1 MSDLFIY
8 LNTFFIFYK
17 PFSNFFLKI
26 SLIMKLSKKFEEL
39 ILKQLESF
47 GCSMGVTHLVMY
59 IASAKQETKASFEM
73 IGQWPQIDRL
83 LRSLEDDPS
92 IKVASPNRRWYPLQE
107 NDILLG
113 VLRVETDLKGGNW
126 PVSLDSRLKALA
138 LSLAKCVSIEL
149 ERQNKNEEI
158 NYLKNQVNFII
169 HQLRNPLAAIRTYAK
184 LLIKR
189 LGSDDDSI
197 EIVERMIM
205 EQKQIN
211 QYMDSFA
218 QLNSPIQLPLE
229 IGEERLLLPPNL
241 DNKKVIT
248 VQSLLR
254 PILERGK
261 ANANLEHR
269 DWTEPS
275 LWPDWTLLPLKAKYA
290 VIAEIVANL
299 LENAFKYA
307 QKDAEIGISIIS
319 KGLIIFDDGK
329 KITRNENEKIFQK
342 GYRGT
347 AAKKKDGTGV
357 GLFLAR
363 KLAKQI
369 GGELKLLE
377 NYSIDNLEELKN
389 FQKKNIFYLELPIKE
404 LHT

>member
-1 MSDLFIY
+1 
-8 LNTFFIFYK
+8 
-17 PFSNFFLKI
+17 
-26 SLIMKLSKKFEEL
+26 
-39 ILKQLESF
+39 
-47 GCSMGVTHLVMY
+47 LVMY
-59 IASAKQETKASFEM
+59 LASANQGTKASLEM

-83 LRSLEDDPS
+83 HTSIEDDPS
-92 IKVASPNRRWYPLQE
+92 LKVSSPNRRWYPLQE

-113 VLRVETDLKGGNW
+113 VLRVETDLKGENW
-126 PVSLDSRLKALA
+126 PVSLDSRLKALSI
-138 LSLAKCVSIEL
+138 SLAKCASIEL

-158 NYLKNQVNFII
+158 NYLKNQVNVII

-189 LGSDDDSI
+189 LGSDENSI
-197 EIVERMIM
+197 EIVERMII

-218 QLNSPIQLPLE
+218 QLNSAIQLPLE

-261 ANANLEHR
+261 ANADLENR

-275 LWPDWTLLPLKAKYA
+275 FWPDWTISPLKAKYA

-307 QKDAEIGISIIS
+307 QKDAEIGLAITSN
-319 KGLIIFDDGK
+319 GLCIFDDGK
-329 KITRNENEKIFQK
+329 KITKNEKDKIFEK
-342 GYRGT
+342 GFRGS

-363 KLAKQI
+363 RLAKQI
-369 GGELKLLE
+369 GGELRLLE
-377 NYSIDNLEELKN
+377 NDSIKNNEKLKN
-389 FQKKNIFYLELPIKE
+389 LKKKNMFYLELPIKE
-404 LHT
+404 LHV

>member
-1 MSDLFIY
+1 M
-8 LNTFFIFYK
+8 N
-17 PFSNFFLKI
+17 
-26 SLIMKLSKKFEEL
+26 LSKKFEDL
-39 ILKQLESF
+39 IIKQLESF
-47 GCSMGVTHLVMY
+47 GCSMGVTHLVVY
-59 IASAKQETKASFEM
+59 LASAKPGTKATFKM

-83 LRSLEDDPS
+83 LISIEDDPS
-92 IKVASPNRRWYPLQE
+92 LKVSSPNRRWYPMQE

-126 PVSLDSRLKALA
+126 PVSLDSRLKALST
-138 LSLAKCVSIEL
+138 SLAKCVSIEL

-158 NYLKNQVNFII
+158 HYLKNQVSVII

-189 LGSDDDSI
+189 LGSDDDSV
-197 EIVERMIM
+197 EIVERMMI

-211 QYMDSFA
+211 QYMDSFE
-218 QLNSPIQLPLE
+218 QLNAPIQLPLE

-241 DNKKVIT
+241 DNKRVIT

-254 PILERGK
+254 PILERGE
-261 ANANLEHR
+261 ANAKLENR

-275 LWPDWTLLPLKAKYA
+275 LWPDWTLLPVKSKYI

-307 QKDAEIGISIIS
+307 QKDSEIGIFITS
-319 KGLIIFDDGK
+319 KGLCIFDDGK
-329 KITRNENEKIFQK
+329 KISKNETEKIFQK
-342 GYRGT
+342 GFRGS
-347 AAKKKDGTGV
+347 ASKKKDGTGV

-363 KLAKQI
+363 KLAQKI
-369 GGELKLLE
+369 GGEL
-377 NYSIDNLEELKN
+377 NLIEKSPNNDIEELKTLK
-389 FQKKNIFYLELPIKE
+389 KKNIFYLELPIKE
-404 LHT
+404 LHV

>member
-1 MSDLFIY
+1 
-8 LNTFFIFYK
+8 
-17 PFSNFFLKI
+17 
-26 SLIMKLSKKFEEL
+26 MKLSKKFEEL
-39 ILKQLESF
+39 IIKQLESF

-59 IASAKQETKASFEM
+59 LASAKQGTKASFEM
-73 IGQWPQIDRL
+73 ISQWPQIDRL
-83 LRSLEDDPS
+83 LISVEDDPS
-92 IKVASPNRRWYPLQE
+92 LKVSSPNRRWYPLQE

-126 PVSLDSRLKALA
+126 PVSLDSRLKALS

-158 NYLKNQVNFII
+158 NYLKNQVNVII
-169 HQLRNPLAAIRTYAK
+169 HQLRNPLAALRTYAK

-197 EIVERMIM
+197 EIVERMII

-211 QYMDSFA
+211 NYMDSFA
-218 QLNSPIQLPLE
+218 QINSPIQLPLE

-241 DNKKVIT
+241 DNKKQIT

-261 ANANLEHR
+261 ANANLENR

-275 LWPDWTLLPLKAKYA
+275 LWPDWTLSPLKAKYA

-307 QKDAEIGISIIS
+307 QKDAEIGLTIMS
-319 KGLIIFDDGK
+319 KGLCIFDNGK
-329 KITRNENEKIFQK
+329 KITKIEKEKIFQK
-342 GYRGT
+342 GFRGS
-347 AAKKKDGTGV
+347 AAKEKDGTGV

-363 KLAKQI
+363 KLANQI
-369 GGELKLLE
+369 GGELRLLE
-377 NYSIDNLEELKN
+377 NSSINDDKELKN
-389 FQKKNIFYLELPIKE
+389 FKKKNMFYLELPIKE
-404 LHT
+404 LHS

>member
-1 MSDLFIY
+1 M
-8 LNTFFIFYK
+8 N
-17 PFSNFFLKI
+17 
-26 SLIMKLSKKFEEL
+26 LSKKFEEL
-39 ILKQLESF
+39 IIKQLESF
-47 GCSMGVTHLVMY
+47 GCSMGVTNLVMY
-59 IASAKQETKASFEM
+59 LASAKQGTKASFEM

-83 LRSLEDDPS
+83 LTSIEDDPS
-92 IKVASPNRRWYPLQE
+92 LKVSSPNRRWYPLQE

-126 PVSLDSRLKALA
+126 PVSLDSRLKALST
-138 LSLAKCVSIEL
+138 SLAKCVSIEL
-149 ERQNKNEEI
+149 ERQNKIEEI
-158 NYLKNQVNFII
+158 NYLKNQVNVII

-197 EIVERMIM
+197 EIVERMII

-211 QYMDSFA
+211 QYVDSFS
-218 QLNSPIQLPLE
+218 LFNSPIQLPLE

-261 ANANLEHR
+261 ANADLDNR

-275 LWPDWTLLPLKAKYA
+275 FWPDWTLSPLKAKYA

-307 QKDAEIGISIIS
+307 QKDAEIGLAIMSN
-319 KGLIIFDDGK
+319 GLCIFDNGK
-329 KITRNENEKIFQK
+329 KITKNETRK
-342 GYRGT
+342 YL
-347 AAKKKDGTGV
+347 KKD
-357 GLFLAR
+357 LEDL
-363 KLAKQI
+363 L
-369 GGELKLLE
+369 LKRRTALVWDFFWRG
-377 NYSIDNLEELKN
+377 N
-389 FQKKNIFYLELPIKE
+389 
-404 LHT
+404 

>member
-1 MSDLFIY
+1 M
-8 LNTFFIFYK
+8 N
-17 PFSNFFLKI
+17 
-26 SLIMKLSKKFEEL
+26 LSKKFEEL

-47 GCSMGVTHLVMY
+47 GCSMGVTNLVMY
-59 IASAKQETKASFEM
+59 LASAKQGTKASFEM

-83 LRSLEDDPS
+83 LTSIEDDPS
-92 IKVASPNRRWYPLQE
+92 LKVSSPNRRWYPLQE

-126 PVSLDSRLKALA
+126 PVSLDSRLKALSI
-138 LSLAKCVSIEL
+138 SLAKCVSIEL
-149 ERQNKNEEI
+149 ERQNKNEEV
-158 NYLKNQVNFII
+158 NYLKNQVNVII

-197 EIVERMIM
+197 EIVERMII

-261 ANANLEHR
+261 ANADLENR

-275 LWPDWTLLPLKAKYA
+275 LWPDWTISPLKAKYA

-307 QKDAEIGISIIS
+307 QKDAEIGLAIMSN
-319 KGLIIFDDGK
+319 GLCIFDGGK
-329 KITRNENEKIFQK
+329 KITKNENEKIFEK
-342 GYRGT
+342 GFRGS

-363 KLAKQI
+363 KLARQI
-369 GGELKLLE
+369 GGDLRLLE
-377 NYSIDNLEELKN
+377 NNSVDNTDKSKNLK
-389 FQKKNIFYLELPIKE
+389 KKNIFYLELPIKE
-404 LHT
+404 LHA

>member
-1 MSDLFIY
+1 M
-8 LNTFFIFYK
+8 N
-17 PFSNFFLKI
+17 
-26 SLIMKLSKKFEEL
+26 LSKKFEEL
-39 ILKQLESF
+39 IIKQLESF

-59 IASAKQETKASFEM
+59 LASAKRGTKATFEI

-83 LRSLEDDPS
+83 LISIEDDPS
-92 IKVASPNRRWYPLQE
+92 LKVSSPDRRWYPLQE

-126 PVSLDSRLKALA
+126 PVSLDARLKALSI
-138 LSLAKCVSIEL
+138 SLAKCVSIEL

-158 NYLKNQVNFII
+158 NYLKNQVNVII
-169 HQLRNPLAAIRTYAK
+169 HQLRNPLAALRTYAK

-197 EIVERMIM
+197 QIVERMII

-211 QYMDSFA
+211 QYMDYFEK
-218 QLNSPIQLPLE
+218 LNAPIQLPLE

-241 DNKKVIT
+241 DNEKVIN
-248 VQSLLR
+248 VQNLLR
-254 PILERGK
+254 PILERGE
-261 ANANLEHR
+261 ANAKLENR

-275 LWPDWTLLPLKAKYA
+275 LWPDWTLSPVNPKYV

-307 QKDAEIGISIIS
+307 QKDAEIGISITS
-319 KGLIIFDDGK
+319 KGLCVFDNGK
-329 KITRNENEKIFQK
+329 KISKNENEKIFRK
-342 GYRGT
+342 GFRGS
-347 AAKKKDGTGV
+347 ASKKKDGTGV

-363 KLAKQI
+363 KLARQI

-377 NYSIDNLEELKN
+377 NSSMDDVEELKN
-389 FQKKNIFYLELPIKE
+389 LRKKNIFYLELPIKE
-404 LHT
+404 LNT

>member
-1 MSDLFIY
+1 M
-8 LNTFFIFYK
+8 N
-17 PFSNFFLKI
+17 
-26 SLIMKLSKKFEEL
+26 LSKKFEEL
-39 ILKQLESF
+39 IIKQLESF
-47 GCSMGVTHLVMY
+47 SCSMGVTNLVMY
-59 IASAKQETKASFEM
+59 LASAKQGTKASFEM
-73 IGQWPQIDRL
+73 IGHWPQIDRL
-83 LRSLEDDPS
+83 LTSIEDDPS
-92 IKVASPNRRWYPLQE
+92 LKVSSPNRRWYPLQE

-126 PVSLDSRLKALA
+126 PVSLDSRLKALSI
-138 LSLAKCVSIEL
+138 SLAKCVSIEL

-158 NYLKNQVNFII
+158 NYLKNQVNVII

-189 LGSDDDSI
+189 LGSDDDAI
-197 EIVERMIM
+197 EIVERMII

-261 ANANLEHR
+261 ANADLENR

-275 LWPDWTLLPLKAKYA
+275 LWPDWTISPLKAKYA

-307 QKDAEIGISIIS
+307 QKDAEIGLLITSN
-319 KGLIIFDDGK
+319 GLCIFDDGK
-329 KITRNENEKIFQK
+329 KITKNEKEKIFEK
-342 GYRGT
+342 GFRGS

-369 GGELKLLE
+369 GGELRVLG
-377 NYSIDNLEELKN
+377 NNSIDNNDKLKN
-389 FQKKNIFYLELPIKE
+389 LKKKNIFYLELPIKE
-404 LHT
+404 LHA